1 MTKQTGMII
10 TIVVAV
16 LTLCCSSFCCL
27 FGAGTLLGGGEWST
41 ELGVPETGQIDPV
54 YGVPVICLGI
64 LLWVVPV
71 LLWLFLV
78 RGKENAVEE
87 YAPEDYTAED
97 YTTEED
103 VPL

>member
-1 MTKQTGMII
+1 MSKQTGMII

-27 FGAGTLLGGGEWST
+27 SGVATLLGGGEWSG
-41 ELGVPETGQIDPV
+41 ELGYPESGQIEPV

-64 LLWVVPV
+64 LLWVVPL

-78 RGKENAVEE
+78 RGKE
-87 YAPEDYTAED
+87 DSI
-97 YTTEED
+97 
-103 VPL
+103 

>member
-1 MTKQTGMII
+1 MSKQTGMII

-27 FGAGTLLGGGEWST
+27 SGVATLLGGQEWSS
-41 ELGVPETGQIDPV
+41 ELGYGQIEPV

-64 LLWVVPV
+64 LLWVVPL

-78 RGKENAVEE
+78 RGKE
-87 YAPEDYTAED
+87 DSI
-97 YTTEED
+97 
-103 VPL
+103 

>member
-1 MTKQTGMII
+1 MSKQTGMII

-27 FGAGTLLGGGEWST
+27 SGVATLLGGGEWSS
-41 ELGVPETGQIDPV
+41 ELGYPESGQIEPV

-64 LLWVVPV
+64 LLWVVPL

-78 RGKENAVEE
+78 RGKE
-87 YAPEDYTAED
+87 DSI
-97 YTTEED
+97 
-103 VPL
+103 

>member
-16 LTLCCSSFCCL
+16 LTLCCSSTCCL
-27 FGAGTLLGGGEWST
+27 FGGLMVLGGQQWST
-41 ELGVPETGQIDPV
+41 EMGLPESGQIEPV

-64 LLWVVPV
+64 LVWVVPL

-78 RGKENAVEE
+78 RGRENDMEE
-87 YAPEDYTAED
+87 I
-97 YTTEED
+97 
-103 VPL
+103 